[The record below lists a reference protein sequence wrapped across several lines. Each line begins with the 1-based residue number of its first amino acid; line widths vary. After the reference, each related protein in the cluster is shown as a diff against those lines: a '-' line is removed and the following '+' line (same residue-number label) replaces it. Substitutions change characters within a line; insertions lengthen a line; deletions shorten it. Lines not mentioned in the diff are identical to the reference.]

1 MSSFPRYILTGKGAW
16 AKTERPGHL
25 KEAFVNDFRDLDLRR
40 DDGSDTIVISRPL
53 PGRTGGI
60 RDLHIP

>member
-1 MSSFPRYILTGKGAW
+1 MSSFPRYCFYREGRMGEDREASEGSLSVVDDFTG
-16 AKTERPGHL
+16 
-25 KEAFVNDFRDLDLRR
+25 LDLRR

-60 RDLHIP
+60 HDLHIP

>member
-1 MSSFPRYILTGKGAW
+1 MSSFPRYIFTGKGAW
-16 AKTERPGHL
+16 AKTERHL
-25 KEAFVNDFRDLDLRR
+25 KEAFVDDSTGLDLRR